1 MHFQKKHVLVCYY
14 YYSNQPGPASVW
26 SPRRLTA
33 QNRCSLA
40 PPLVKLVYVYLT
52 FGCFRGSVPPR
63 LKMILQLFLLCALYL

>member
-1 MHFQKKHVLVCYY
+1 MCLYVIIIIQI
-14 YYSNQPGPASVW
+14 SPGLRLCGP
-26 SPRRLTA
+26 RLTA